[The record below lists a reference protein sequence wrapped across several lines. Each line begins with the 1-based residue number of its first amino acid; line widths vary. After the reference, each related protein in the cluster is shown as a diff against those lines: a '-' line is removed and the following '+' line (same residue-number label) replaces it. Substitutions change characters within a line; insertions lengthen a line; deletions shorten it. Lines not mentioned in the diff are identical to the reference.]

1 MPGRLGTI
9 VLLIV
14 WIAQVVYVAPMT
26 GAEIG
31 FFEST
36 AWVQAE
42 DWRASI
48 VHQTRQLALGQRRGS
63 RRGRGPT
70 CIGRRRIRRIRRR
83 RRRLRQEVIVWRR
96 LKPVLEELVREEP
109 GNQTDGVSSLR
120 LPVQIVVVT
129 PDYSQTLCPD
139 CGGPTKCKRVY
150 YSHPQ
155 DINLEQ
161 PTVLQVYREVR
172 ECRDAACGARFTP
185 ELDFVAKK
193 ERFTKRAK
201 QKAIASVTEDG
212 MPLERVPQ
220 RMWRDFHV
228 RVAKST
234 VYEWVHAEAEA
245 DLGEAE
251 YTQWVTARF
260 SGVVGID
267 EVHLRD
273 ENGKKQYLV
282 VAVDPINDRTIL
294 FDLIDGRDSD
304 ALKGFLEQLQA
315 MGIDPLVVVT
325 DMWKAYHSAIL
336 DVFPEAEHQL
346 CVFHVIQAM
355 MKHTNKAMLA
365 YRRGLPKETD
375 AQKAV
380 RKELWD
386 CRYLLLKASHKLSDQ
401 QRKRLE
407 HLLDVHKDTVLPE
420 AHACKEAILALFRES
435 KNKEDARSR
444 RDAIIEQ
451 FEDVAGLEKVLNVI
465 RGDDFEQMIVYLD
478 YENLDKTNN
487 DAERENRVYQKGE
500 KVRYRARKT
509 RTRLNYVRIR
519 ARQRNQRSV
528 ERNDHL
534 RRRKKRRAVF
544 AGRVDALVE
553 QEARGLTA

>member
-1 MPGRLGTI
+1 MPSRLGTI
-9 VLLIV
+9 VLLV
-14 WIAQVVYVAPMT
+14 AWIAQVICVAPM
-26 GAEIG
+26 AEAAPGCCG
-31 FFEST
+31 FT
-36 AWVQAE
+36 AWVQVENWQVLIA
-42 DWRASI
+42 
-48 VHQTRQLALGQRRGS
+48 HQGQQLALRQRCGQ
-63 RRGRGPT
+63 GRGK
-70 CIGRRRIRRIRRR
+70 RQRVWRVRR
-83 RRRLRQEVIVWRR
+83 RRRLRQELIVWRELR
-96 LKPVLEELVREEP
+96 PVLEELVKEELETQA
-109 GNQTDGVSSLR
+109 GSGSGFR
-120 LPVQIVVVT
+120 LPVQVVVVT
-129 PDYSQTLCPD
+129 PDYSQTVCQD
-139 CGGPTKCKRVY
+139 CGGPTKCQHSY
-150 YSHPQ
+150 HSHPQ

-161 PTVLQVYREVR
+161 PTILQVYREVR
-172 ECRDAACGARFTP
+172 ECCDATCGACFTP

-193 ERFTKRAK
+193 GRFTKRAK

-212 MPLERVPQ
+212 MPMGRVPQ

-228 RVAKST
+228 RVTKST
-234 VYEWVHAEAEA
+234 VHEWVHEEAEA

-294 FDLIDGRDSD
+294 FDLIDSRDSD
-304 ALKGFLEQLQA
+304 AIKGFLEQLKA
-315 MGIDPLVVVT
+315 MGIDPLVVIT

-346 CVFHVIQAM
+346 CVFHAIQAM
-355 MKHTNKAMLA
+355 MKHTNKALLA
-365 YRRGLPKETD
+365 YRRDLPQETD

-401 QRKRLE
+401 QRKKLKA
-407 HLLDVHKDTVLPE
+407 LLDAHKDTVLPE

-435 KNKEDARSR
+435 KDKDDARSR
-444 RDAIIEQ
+444 RNAIVKQ
-451 FEDVAGLEKVLNVI
+451 YEDVAGLEKVLNVI

-487 DAERENRVYQKGE
+487 DVERENRVYQKGE
-500 KVRYRARKT
+500 KARYRARKT
-509 RTRLNYVRIR
+509 RTRLNYVRLR

-534 RRRKKRRAVF
+534 RRRKKHRAAF
-544 AGRVDALVE
+544 AGRVDVVVE